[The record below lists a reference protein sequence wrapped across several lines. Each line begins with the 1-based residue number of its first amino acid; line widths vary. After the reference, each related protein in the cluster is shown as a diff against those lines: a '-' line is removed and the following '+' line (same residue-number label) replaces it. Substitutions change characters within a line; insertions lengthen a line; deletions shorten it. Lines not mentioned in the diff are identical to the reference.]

1 MISKAHVFEEKKCK
15 QKSEKNK
22 IKRFLKIKKK
32 EERGRW
38 KRKGKNELKNTR
50 TLQSG
55 IFTSR
60 RVDMP

>member
-32 EERGRW
+32 EERGR
-38 KRKGKNELKNTR
+38 
-50 TLQSG
+50 
-55 IFTSR
+55 
-60 RVDMP
+60 